1 MSQAYNLVNM
11 ILISFETLIKKE
23 RIANYLKG
31 IWTTITLKNLHTNFQ
46 LHQVQVLARK
56 LTCQKRSQQEEIQ

>member
-46 LHQVQVLARK
+46 LHQVQVLSRK
-56 LTCQKRSQQEEIQ
+56 LSQLEEIQ

>member
-23 RIANYLKG
+23 RIAYYLKG

-46 LHQVQVLARK
+46 LHQVQVLSRK
-56 LTCQKRSQQEEIQ
+56 LSQLEEIQ

>member
-11 ILISFETLIKKE
+11 ILISFETLIMKE

-46 LHQVQVLARK
+46 LHQVQVLSRK
-56 LTCQKRSQQEEIQ
+56 LSQLEEIQ